1 MKVFILN
8 GSGRGLKGTTGRLVK
23 ALSDGLSEAGAE
35 VKHCE
40 IRLLKIA
47 PCTACLS
54 CMYKTF
60 GQCPVK
66 DDMESIY
73 GELKLA
79 DVLVMATPVYID
91 TMSSQLK
98 AVMDRCMCCMLPFLT
113 KDSAGRVRHPYAW
126 RMPEKFVLISTAAFP
141 EMETFAPLI
150 ATFRAEAANFGSE
163 PIGEICIPGSVAL
176 QTEPERLERHLKLLE
191 EAGKL
196 IAETGGLSTNILKA
210 LNTPPVS
217 VDEYLA
223 ISAKYEAWCREQ
235 SKKNG

>member
-8 GSGRGLKGTTGRLVK
+8 GSGRGQKGTTGKLVK
-23 ALSDGLSEAGAE
+23 ALSDGLSGAGAE

-40 IRLLKIA
+40 IRLLKIS
-47 PCTACLS
+47 PCIACLS

-73 GELKLA
+73 GELKSA
-79 DVLVMATPVYID
+79 DVLIMATPVYID
-91 TMSSQLK
+91 TMSAQLK

-113 KDSAGRVRHPYAW
+113 KDSSGRVRHPYAW
-126 RMPEKFVLISTAAFP
+126 RMPAKFLLISTAAFP

-176 QTEPERLERHLKLLE
+176 QTEPKRLEQHLKLLE
-191 EAGKL
+191 KAGKL
-196 IAETGGLSTNILKA
+196 IAETGGLSADILKA
-210 LNTPPVS
+210 LNTPPVT
-217 VDEYLA
+217 VEEYLT

-235 SKKNG
+235 AKKNG